1 MVHSV
6 HCHRPTAEASGLML
20 PAVLLGLPCSA
31 HVWPAIASDRREG
44 DTDRQDCKQSK
55 AKQQHAE
62 GVAAEKGRPAGA
74 KGRQLQMR
82 LRVHLLRCKVSR
94 PMGGFPCMPS
104 PSTQDGLP
112 QNKMLLGCHPSM
124 HQGWHGPTL
133 GISSCACCNAGRRS
147 S

>member
-1 MVHSV
+1 
-6 HCHRPTAEASGLML
+6 ML

-94 PMGGFPCMPS
+94 PMGGFPCMPL

-112 QNKMLLGCHPSM
+112 QNKHANGLPPIHAPRLARAHTRHQLLRLLQCRSP
-124 HQGWHGPTL
+124 QQLRP
-133 GISSCACCNAGRRS
+133 RRERERPV
-147 S
+147 